1 MEIVHSKVQFYLY
14 FVLLNVQFTGFF
26 VLLNLQFEV
35 FMEVLIQYQDNIL
48 RAVTNS
54 FRRYLHS
61 TINWNQK
68 MIGIKGPRGAGKT
81 TLMLQHFKFDLGAL
95 VSKALYVTA
104 DHTWFYNHTL
114 LETATDWFRNGGR
127 ILFIDEVHKYP
138 GWSRELKNI
147 YDGLP
152 EMKVIFSASSALD
165 IYRGEADLSRRVI
178 NYTLAGLSFREY
190 LIFTENLSL
199 ESYNIE
205 DIRLKHREIAV
216 SILEK
221 MQPLPLF
228 NKYLQIGYLPIIVE
242 GEAEY
247 LPKLEQVINAIVD
260 TDLAYIASYNAG
272 TAVKVKR
279 LLGVIAESAPFKPNI
294 SALARKMEINRESI
308 YDYIYQLR
316 DARLLNIIATD
327 GKGISRLQ
335 KPDKIFL
342 ENTNLAYAIDP
353 NPDKGNI
360 RETFLLN
367 QLLNAGKEVFTP
379 VNGDFLTEGLTIE
392 VGGKSK
398 TSKQIK
404 DAASSIV
411 AADDIETGF
420 DKKIPLWLFGFLY

>member
-1 MEIVHSKVQFYLY
+1 MEP
-14 FVLLNVQFTGFF
+14 LL
-26 VLLNLQFEV
+26 
-35 FMEVLIQYQDNIL
+35 QYQDNLL
-48 RAVTNS
+48 RVVNNS
-54 FRRYLHS
+54 FRRYLHPK
-61 TINWNQK
+61 INWNQR

-81 TLMLQHFKFDLGAL
+81 TLMLQHLKFDLKEMSAK
-95 VSKALYVTA
+95 SLYITA

-114 LETATDWFRNGGR
+114 LDTAMDWFKNGGR

-178 NYTLAGLSFREY
+178 SYTLAGLSFREY
-190 LIFTENLSL
+190 LAFTENLLFDACS
-199 ESYNIE
+199 IE
-205 DIRLKHREIAV
+205 DLRSNHREIGL

-228 NKYLQIGYLPIIVE
+228 NSYLKNGYLPIIAE

-247 LPKLEQVINAIVD
+247 LPRLEQVINAIVD
-260 TDLAYIASYNAG
+260 TDLAYIESYNAG

-294 SALARKMEINRESI
+294 SALARKMEISRENI
-308 YDYIYQLR
+308 YEYIYQLR
-316 DARLLNIIATD
+316 DARLLNILSAE
-327 GKGISRLQ
+327 GKGVSRLQ
-335 KPDKIFL
+335 KPDKIYL
-342 ENTNLAYAIDP
+342 ENTNLMYAIDVH
-353 NPDKGNI
+353 PDKGNI

-367 QLLNAGKEVFTP
+367 QLINTGKEVLAPIT
-379 VNGDFLTEGLTIE
+379 GDFFTSGITIE
-392 VGGKSK
+392 VGGRSK
-398 TSKQIK
+398 TSKQVK
-404 DAASSIV
+404 DTASFLV

-420 DKKIPLWLFGFLY
+420 GSKIPLWLFGFLY